1 MVVTIIKRVVKPH
14 FVSRVKVL
22 ILRSDL
28 LTKIFDLRYFSI
40 NDLDKSLEQYLNF
53 ERGYFVELGANDG
66 VNQSNT
72 LFFERFR
79 G

>member
-1 MVVTIIKRVVKPH
+1 MVVSIIKRVVKPH

-40 NDLDKSLEQYLNF
+40 NDLDKKLEQY
-53 ERGYFVELGANDG
+53 
-66 VNQSNT
+66 
-72 LFFERFR
+72 
-79 G
+79 